1 MSSPTDPTLSDA
13 EALSAV
19 WDNQADAQQVEL
31 AVAAFA
37 LSAEHRDR
45 WRTYAA
51 ISQVCQGDTQ
61 LAPDSAQVH
70 SIMAAARE
78 RSSFEPQESPVEH
91 GQTPHWRAAN
101 DPVWR
106 WKVAAGLLATVAVA
120 SIAWGLLGTTSRTS
134 ELAES
139 HMIRN
144 PELEA
149 LLAEHRQHAG
159 LSVVQVSSG
168 FLRNATYEVPA
179 KR

>member
-1 MSSPTDPTLSDA
+1 MSSPAEPTLSDA

-19 WDNQADAQQVEL
+19 WDNQADAQQAEL

-37 LSAEHRDR
+37 RSAEQRDR
-45 WRTYAA
+45 WRSYAA
-51 ISQVCQGDTQ
+51 ITQACQGEA
-61 LAPDSAQVH
+61 LPAPDSAQVH
-70 SIMAAARE
+70 RIMALVQAR
-78 RSSFEPQESPVEH
+78 PHLVPNAPAVPL
-91 GQTPHWRAAN
+91 GQMPITAN

-120 SIAWGLLGTTSRTS
+120 SIAWGLLGAAPSTGQ
-134 ELAES
+134 LAENQ
-139 HMIRN
+139 MIRN

-159 LSVVQVSSG
+159 LSAVQVSSG